1 MYIVSA
7 CLLGE
12 NVKYSGGNNLSE
24 AVCRFLEGKEY
35 MLVCPEVRGGLT
47 VPREPSERMGDR
59 IVTKTGLDV
68 TTQFLDGARLTLE
81 DVFMKYSLDEIEAA
95 ILKENSPSCGYGT
108 IHDGTF
114 TGPLVERD
122 GVLGERLRALGIKV
136 YNENNIDKLI
146 GEKI

>member
-7 CLLGE
+7 CLLGK

-24 AVCRFLEGKEY
+24 AVCSFLEGKEFIP
-35 MLVCPEVRGGLT
+35 VCPEVRGGLS
-47 VPREPSERMGDR
+47 VPRDPCERVGDR
-59 IVTKTGLDV
+59 ILTKTGRDV
-68 TTQFLDGARLTLE
+68 TFQFLDGARLSLE
-81 DVFMKYSLDEIEAA
+81 DVFMKYSLGEIEAA

-114 TGPLVERD
+114 RGPFVKRD

-136 YNENNIDKLI
+136 YNENNIVELI

>member
-24 AVCRFLEGKEY
+24 AVCSFLEDKEY
-35 MLVCPEVRGGLT
+35 MPVCPEVRGGLT
-47 VPREPSERMGDR
+47 VPREPCERLGDR
-59 IVTKTGLDV
+59 VVNRSGRDV
-68 TTQFLDGARLTLE
+68 TREFLEGAALTIE
-81 DVFMKYSLDEIEAA
+81 DVLRRYSPEDIEGA

-122 GVLGERLRALGIKV
+122 GVLGERLRVLGIKV
-136 YNENNIDKLI
+136 YNENNITELI